1 MEILASNT
9 ISGKFS
15 NVITNITNVLNKQLL
30 DESAKKLG
38 AQQRVRKLSISEV
51 AIALIAYLG
60 TQGNSSSEGFCIA
73 SFHAFF
79 DEHFENCNVT
89 PKGFHKAIDKEG
101 FYLFMVDIVERL
113 AAMKP
118 SSYLPSMDDFFYVFT
133 DALRIMD
140 IVEVDGCELRVIP
153 SCHEQ
158 FACKAKS
165 KSKYKCVI
173 PAAGIKIHFGYSP
186 ISCSPVFAVV
196 TQATDS
202 ERAFVLTDNN
212 HGGILYICDKGYI
225 GEKLWADIH
234 NRGNFFIMKGYKN
247 MAAKIL
253 SAHDKYGNELTE
265 LKGSK
270 VTCDLNPKLEK
281 YQLVDCMVKTSKG
294 SIVRVVRSFNTKKK
308 EYVYFVTNIPQDKV
322 CANLIAKAY
331 RIRWQQEIFHKALKS
346 FNGLKTI
353 NSHSK
358 WIILAFFYASLA
370 SFLLKSI
377 VGNYIAKKHKY
388 AFELSILKVQMYV
401 NNTISLLKGMLA
413 SSKHIIY
420 DLLKEY
426 SNRLGNRVLRSKPSK
441 RDKEAGKDLPI
452 LVRSIIDDHKSGK
465 GTFKG
470 KEVSFS

>member
-1 MEILASNT
+1 MEILASDS
-9 ISGKFS
+9 ISGKSS
-15 NVITNITNVLNKQLL
+15 NAITNIINVLNLQFLVERAKQLG
-30 DESAKKLG
+30 AK
-38 AQQRVRKLSISEV
+38 QRIRKLNIVEV
-51 AIALIAYLG
+51 ATALIAYLG

-73 SFHAFF
+73 SLHAFF
-79 DEHFENCNVT
+79 DEHFKNCNVT
-89 PKGFHKAIDKEG
+89 PKAFHKAIDKEG
-101 FYLFMVDIVERL
+101 FYLFMVDIVNRL

-118 SSYLPSMDDFFYVFT
+118 SSYLPSMDDLFYVFT
-133 DALRIMD
+133 DALRLMD

-153 SCHEQ
+153 SCHKQ

-165 KSKYKCVI
+165 KSKYQCVI

-186 ISCSPVFAVV
+186 ISCSPVFAIV

-202 ERAFVLTDNN
+202 ERAFVLTDND
-212 HGGILYICDKGYI
+212 HDGILYICDKGYI
-225 GEKLWADIH
+225 SEKLWADIH
-234 NRGNFFIMKGYKN
+234 NRGNFFIMKGFKN
-247 MAAKIL
+247 MAAEIL
-253 SAHDKYGNELTE
+253 SAHDQYGNELPE
-265 LKGSK
+265 LKGLKVSCELNSK
-270 VTCDLNPKLEK
+270 LAK
-281 YQLVDCMVKTSKG
+281 YQLVDCMVKTAKG

-322 CANLIAKAY
+322 CAKIIAKAY

-370 SFLLKSI
+370 SFLLKML

-388 AFELSILKVQMYV
+388 AFELSMLKVQMYV
-401 NNTISLLKGMLA
+401 NNTIYLLKGMLA

-426 SNRLGNRVLRSKPSK
+426 SDRLRNRVLRSKPSK
-441 RDKEAGKDLPI
+441 RDKEAGKDLP
-452 LVRSIIDDHKSGK
+452 LLAQSIVYDHKSGK
-465 GTFKG
+465 GTFEG
-470 KEVSFS
+470 MEVSFS